1 MGRARAGSTRGGGRG
16 SPAHTFTWQA
26 FSEGKQGLGT
36 FPRPP
41 HPAPSTLPP
50 RFSPLGCRS
59 QPGPCHGSCVPI
71 LAREHPEP
79 PRLDGGCPRGHREPQ
94 PLPEDAAVPPVHGGT
109 RGLGAAPIPSRVVSA
124 LSTPAASAKLIYF
137 LHEYGRYK
145 TCKNKLFFPFFFVF
159 PIPSSPSH
167 PRSVPAIYRRRRA
180 AQWQQLHLL
189 LAGSLQT
196 QPLAQLL
203 QPAGQQ
209 EQQPGGG
216 TRELGGVRF
225 REWKN

>member
-145 TCKNKLFFPFFFVF
+145 TCKNKLFFPFFFCVPHPF
-159 PIPSSPSH
+159 VTLPSPK
-167 PRSVPAIYRRRRA
+167 RAGYLQAEAGGSVA
-180 AQWQQLHLL
+180 AAALAAGWL
-189 LAGSLQT
+189 LADAALG
-196 QPLAQLL
+196 AVVA
-203 QPAGQQ
+203 AGGAAGAAAWGRNTRVR
-209 EQQPGGG
+209 GG
-216 TRELGGVRF
+216 EI
-225 REWKN
+225 